1 MSPSVKTVLV
11 YCTAK
16 KHVAELS
23 CLCRNRGTEL
33 CPSRNCGIEIVCFL
47 NRRTELVSCGL
58 QTWSGTKAAFYP
70 IGGGCIC
77 PVLSL
82 TELSARLH
90 LGPTLE
96 SVELCCHG
104 PSRLSLY
111 GACSVTTVSN
121 RQQEKAV

>member
-1 MSPSVKTVLV
+1 
-11 YCTAK
+11 
-16 KHVAELS
+16 
-23 CLCRNRGTEL
+23 
-33 CPSRNCGIEIVCFL
+33 VC
-47 NRRTELVSCGL
+47 CGL
-58 QTWSGTKAAFYP
+58 QTCSGTNEAFYQ

-82 TELSARLH
+82 TELSARLQIK
-90 LGPTLE
+90 PMLE

-104 PSRLSLY
+104 PSTLSLY